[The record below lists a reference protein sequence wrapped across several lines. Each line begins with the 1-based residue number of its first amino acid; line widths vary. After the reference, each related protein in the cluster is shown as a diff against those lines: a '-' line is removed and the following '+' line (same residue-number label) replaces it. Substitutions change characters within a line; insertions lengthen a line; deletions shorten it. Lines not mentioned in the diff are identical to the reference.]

1 MSDDFKKLKITHVTA
16 GRCRENSLHGVDCSL
31 FQFATNLAAMG
42 HQVRFVGASDQ
53 EPHPMKGV
61 KAVSARPHRFPLFSS
76 REFRD
81 EVLRNEPDV
90 IHLHGAYVPA
100 VAVAARI
107 ARKAGIPYVVTPHGN
122 LAQRLLKRR
131 PYLKYPYRALVEL
144 PMLEG
149 AMFVHA
155 IADREVIREYGVTRP
170 IEEAHNGVDLPGDYL
185 PEAGR
190 PALSKLGVEPG
201 KKCGLFVGRLD
212 IGQKGLD
219 ELIDGFAI
227 AARKN
232 PALHLIMA
240 GTSWKG
246 GREQLEY
253 RVAELGIED
262 AVTFPGAVF
271 AGEKDALLKECD
283 FFLHPSRWEAGVPF
297 AALEA
302 LSFAKPCL
310 VSRAVDREGILEK
323 CQAARLVEV
332 SAESI
337 AGGIEALVAGDV
349 GELAALGDRAREVCR
364 NHFSWEASCVQL
376 TESYLKHLKEG
387 RWKASSNS

>member
-1 MSDDFKKLKITHVTA
+1 
-16 GRCRENSLHGVDCSL
+16 
-31 FQFATNLAAMG
+31 
-42 HQVRFVGASDQ
+42 
-53 EPHPMKGV
+53 MKGV
-61 KAVSARPHRFPLFSS
+61 KAVSARPHRFPLFASQ
-76 REFRD
+76 EFRD
-81 EVLRNEPDV
+81 EVLRDDPDV

-131 PYLKYPYRALVEL
+131 PYLKYPYRAFVEL

-170 IEEAHNGVDLPGDYL
+170 IEEAHNGVDLPSDYL
-185 PEAGR
+185 PEEGR
-190 PALSKLGVEPG
+190 PTLTKLGVKRG

-212 IGQKGLD
+212 VGQKGLD
-219 ELIDGFAI
+219 ELIDGFAT
-227 AARKN
+227 AVRKN
-232 PALHLIMA
+232 SSLHLVMA

-246 GREQLEY
+246 GREQLEA

-323 CQAARLVEV
+323 DKAARLIEV

-337 AGGIEALVAGDV
+337 AGGIEALVAEDAGK
-349 GELAALGDRAREVCR
+349 LAALGDRARGVCR
-364 NHFSWEASCVQL
+364 DHFSWKASCIQL
-376 TESYLKHLKEG
+376 TAAYRKHLKARRGE
-387 RWKASSNS
+387 ASSNS